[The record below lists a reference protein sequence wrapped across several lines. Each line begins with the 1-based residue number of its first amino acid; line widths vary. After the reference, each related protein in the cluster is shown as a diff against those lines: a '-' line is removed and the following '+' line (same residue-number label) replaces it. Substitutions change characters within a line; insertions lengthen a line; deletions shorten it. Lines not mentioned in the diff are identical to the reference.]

1 MAELEHIAP
10 AEAKEMYLA
19 QRRDEVAESTLQAHH
34 YRLKPF
40 VQWCESTSLTN
51 LNTLSARDLHKYRL
65 HRKEKDDLNKVTLR
79 TQLSTIRV
87 FVKFLESIDGVEQGL
102 HDKMLIP
109 TMDSGEG
116 TRDRM
121 LDAEAAEA
129 MLNHFRRYEYASKRH
144 ALLAVLWATGC
155 RMGGAHSLDVS
166 DFDAE
171 EQSLAFRHRPEQGTR
186 LKNKQ
191 SGERLCALSSDV
203 CEVLED
209 YIDVNRHEVTDDH
222 GREALFTTRGGRMH
236 KSNIRE
242 TVYASTRP
250 CAYGQECPHDREPDS
265 CEATTY
271 TKARKCPSSVSPH
284 DIRRGSLTHL
294 LKSEVPKE
302 VVSDR
307 ANVGQD
313 VLDKHYNRMT
323 EEEKMEQRREYL
335 SDI

>member
-1 MAELEHIAP
+1 MAELEPIAP

-19 QRRDEVAESTLQAHH
+19 QRRDEVAESTLQGHH

-40 VQWCESTSLTN
+40 VQWCESTDLTN
-51 LNTLSARDLHKYRL
+51 LNDLTARALHEYRL
-65 HRKEKDDLNKVTLR
+65 HRKDKDELSKVTLR

-109 TMDSGEG
+109 SMDAGED

-121 LDAEAAEA
+121 LEHDSAEA
-129 MLNHFRRYEYASKRH
+129 MLDHLRRYEYASKRH
-144 ALLAVLWATGC
+144 ALLSVLWTTGC

-171 EQSLAFRHRPEQGTR
+171 EQSLAFRHRPEEGTR
-186 LKNKQ
+186 LKNKL
-191 SGERLCALSSDV
+191 SGERLCALSMDV
-203 CEVLED
+203 SNVLED
-209 YIDVNRHEVTDDH
+209 YIEVNRDDVVDDH
-222 GREALFTTRGGRMH
+222 GREPLFTTRGGRMH
-236 KSNIRE
+236 KSNIRG
-242 TVYASTRP
+242 TVYAATRP
-250 CAYGQECPHDREPDS
+250 CAYGWECPHDRHPNS

-271 TKARKCPSSVSPH
+271 TRASKCPSSVSPH
-284 DIRRGSLTHL
+284 DIRRGALTHL
-294 LKSEVPKE
+294 LKNDVPKE

-323 EEEKMEQRREYL
+323 EEEKMKQRRKFLNEL
-335 SDI
+335 

>member
-1 MAELEHIAP
+1 MAELEPITP

-19 QRRDEVAESTLQAHH
+19 QRRGEVAESTLQSHH
-34 YRLKPF
+34 YRLKAF
-40 VQWCESTSLTN
+40 VEWCESTGLTN
-51 LNTLSARDLHKYRL
+51 LNDLTARGLHKYRL
-65 HRKEKDDLNKVTLR
+65 DRKEQDDLAKVTLR
-79 TQLSTIRV
+79 TQLSTLRV

-109 TMDSGEG
+109 TVEATEG
-116 TRDRM
+116 ARDRM
-121 LDAEAAEA
+121 LDPDAAEA
-129 MLNHFRRYEYASKRH
+129 MLDHLRRYEYASKRH
-144 ALLAVLWATGC
+144 ALLSVLWTTGC

-171 EQSLAFRHRPEQGTR
+171 EQSLAFRHRPEEGTR

-191 SGERLCALSSDV
+191 SGERLCALSGEA

-209 YIDVNRHEVTDDH
+209 YIEVNRHEVVDEFE
-222 GREALFTTRGGRMH
+222 RQPLFTTRGGRMH

-242 TVYASTRP
+242 MVYATTRP
-250 CAYGQECPHDREPDS
+250 CAYGQSCPHGREPDS
-265 CEATTY
+265 CEAMAY
-271 TKARKCPSSVSPH
+271 TQASKCPSSVSPH
-284 DIRRGSLTHL
+284 DIRRGALTHL
-294 LKSEVPKE
+294 LKNDVPKE

-335 SDI
+335 DNI

>member
-1 MAELEHIAP
+1 MAELEPIAP
-10 AEAKEMYLA
+10 ADAKEMYLA
-19 QRRDEVAESTLQAHH
+19 QRRDEVAESTLQSHH
-34 YRLKPF
+34 YRLNPF
-40 VQWCESTSLTN
+40 VRWCESNGVTN
-51 LNTLSARDLHKYRL
+51 LNELSARDLHKYRL
-65 HRKEKDDLNKVTLR
+65 HRKEKDDLNTVTLR

-87 FVKFLESIDGVEQGL
+87 FVKFLESIDGVKQGL

-109 TMDSGEG
+109 SPDRGED

-121 LDAEAAEA
+121 LEAESATT
-129 MLNHFRRYEYASKRH
+129 MLDHLRRYEYASKPH
-144 ALLAVLWATGC
+144 ALLSVLWATGC

-191 SGERLCALSSDV
+191 SGERLCALSTDV
-203 CEVLED
+203 CEVLRD
-209 YIDVNRHEVTDDH
+209 YIGVNRDAVTDDH
-222 GREALFTTRGGRMH
+222 GREPLFTTRGGRMH

-242 TVYASTRP
+242 MVYATTRP
-250 CAYGQECPHDREPDS
+250 CEYGQDCPHDRDPDS
-265 CEATTY
+265 CEATAY
-271 TKARKCPSSVSPH
+271 TRASKCPSSVSPH
-284 DIRRGSLTHL
+284 DIRRGALTHL
-294 LKSEVPKE
+294 LKNDVPKE

-335 SDI
+335 DSM